1 MFKRHAHL
9 FTLIS
14 AVWTVF
20 TLLAVFLV
28 TGRSDGDSQIYLV
41 AGGIW
46 VVHALCISLSIY
58 FSKTEK
64 ESVLW
69 VEPE

>member
-14 AVWTVF
+14 TVWTVF
-20 TLLAVFLV
+20 SVLAILYVSDRSDRDKGFLV
-28 TGRSDGDSQIYLV
+28 AV
-41 AGGIW
+41 GILI
-46 VVHALCISLSIY
+46 VHALCVSLSIY
-58 FSKTEK
+58 FWKTEK